1 MKNYRDSD
9 YALNKYSENIVYRF
23 GNRIVEVTLEDYLAE
38 NPESTERDFLKWK
51 SQSDAIWLE
60 QVRDE
65 NAQTNKNVSFSELMK
80 TPLCYVQSPED
91 RFIDAV
97 DARKKAENRQQHL
110 MIAKEAL
117 DKLTD
122 VQRKR
127 YLLHAVEGL
136 STWRIAEIEGTNQK
150 TVYESLQAAEKKI
163 KKVLAEHLK
172 TPPQNN

>member
-1 MKNYRDSD
+1 MKNYTDSD

-23 GNRIVEVTLEDYLAE
+23 GNRIVEVTLANYLAE
-38 NPESTERDFLKWK
+38 NPGSTEQDFLKWK
-51 SQSDAIWLE
+51 ALSDAIWLD

-65 NAQTNKNVSFSELMK
+65 NAQTNKNVSLSELTK
-80 TPLCYVQSPED
+80 TPLCYVQSPEEHFVD
-91 RFIDAV
+91 AIDARAKV
-97 DARKKAENRQQHL
+97 ENRQQHL
-110 MIAKEAL
+110 MIAKKAL
-117 DKLTD
+117 DELTD
-122 VQRKR
+122 VQRRR

-136 STWRIAEIEGTNQK
+136 STWRIAKIEGTNQK